1 MVHCKPHPRNRK
13 RHSSICDPRIRV
25 LRSSILCVQA
35 KALTRMKDWDN
46 LLQLSADR
54 KNGAGAGVLLSMMKD
69 NGAPNPIIA
78 RCCIHSCISCAR
90 DLLGHVE
97 IDELANHAFFRVD
110 KKGLRGIFE
119 AHACL
124 A

>member
-1 MVHCKPHPRNRK
+1 M
-13 RHSSICDPRIRV
+13 
-25 LRSSILCVQA
+25 QA
-35 KALTRMKDWDN
+35 KALARMKDWDN

-78 RCCIHSCISCAR
+78 RCCIHSCIFCVR
-90 DLLGHVE
+90 NLLGHVGT
-97 IDELANHAFFRVD
+97 DELANHFFHDD
-110 KKGLRGIFE
+110 KKGLRGILE

-124 A
+124 AWT